1 MLCPSSTRN
10 FRVPFALS
18 QDTIRNET
26 IDCIVLASL
35 LKNAMTPEER
45 VLYGIGVSP
54 GIAIGRA
61 YLCASVGTLRAE
73 QREIPADEIEIEI
86 ARFRNAVEEAKRQ
99 LLKIRQQ
106 VEKELDEKHAEIYA
120 AQIALLED
128 TALIDATIE
137 EIRSE
142 QKNAEYVFARRIN
155 SYLETLRSYE
165 DGFFSGRDTDFQDV
179 AVRVLNNLSQQAA
192 TVHASFA
199 PDTILVGYD
208 LLPSQTANL
217 LSDQVIGLALEK
229 GGPTSHTAII
239 ARAIEIP
246 AVVGVE
252 GLTKQVREGA
262 PIIIDGISGKVVI
275 FPSEETFRYYSQKQA
290 EFIVLE
296 QELSDLR
303 DLPSETLDG
312 YSVVLRGNVQFPEE
326 IGHLQVHGAQGIGL
340 FRTEFL
346 FLNRQELPTE
356 EEQYTIYRQVAER
369 VYPHTVIFR
378 TLDVGGDKFF
388 SAVSRPK
395 ELNPFMGLRAV
406 RLCLKHPEIFHPQLR
421 AMIRANFLGNVRIL
435 IPMISGVEEFRQVRS
450 EIRVV
455 MEQLKNEGI
464 AVDSSMEIG
473 AMVEIPSAAIT
484 ADQLARECDFFSIG
498 TNDLIQYTL
507 AVDRGNRSVA
517 YLYEPLNLAVLRLLR
532 TTMKAAEDGG
542 IKVCV
547 CGEVAADPLYALL
560 LVGLGVHELSMSA
573 VSVPAVK
580 RLIRAVYLRETK
592 ELVEKVFQQPT
603 ISSRKQVLREFLN
616 YLISENRVSASDILT
631 TATSHL
637 E

>member
-1 MLCPSSTRN
+1 
-10 FRVPFALS
+10 
-18 QDTIRNET
+18 
-26 IDCIVLASL
+26 
-35 LKNAMTPEER
+35 
-45 VLYGIGVSP
+45 
-54 GIAIGRA
+54 
-61 YLCASVGTLRAE
+61 
-73 QREIPADEIEIEI
+73 
-86 ARFRNAVEEAKRQ
+86 
-99 LLKIRQQ
+99 
-106 VEKELDEKHAEIYA
+106 
-120 AQIALLED
+120 
-128 TALIDATIE
+128 
-137 EIRSE
+137 
-142 QKNAEYVFARRIN
+142 
-155 SYLETLRSYE
+155 
-165 DGFFSGRDTDFQDV
+165 
-179 AVRVLNNLSQQAA
+179 
-192 TVHASFA
+192 
-199 PDTILVGYD
+199 
-208 LLPSQTANL
+208 
-217 LSDQVIGLALEK
+217 
-229 GGPTSHTAII
+229 
-239 ARAIEIP
+239 
-246 AVVGVE
+246 
-252 GLTKQVREGA
+252 
-262 PIIIDGISGKVVI
+262 
-275 FPSEETFRYYSQKQA
+275 
-290 EFIVLE
+290 
-296 QELSDLR
+296 
-303 DLPSETLDG
+303 
-312 YSVVLRGNVQFPEE
+312 
-326 IGHLQVHGAQGIGL
+326 
-340 FRTEFL
+340 
-346 FLNRQELPTE
+346 
-356 EEQYTIYRQVAER
+356 
-369 VYPHTVIFR
+369 VIFR

-532 TTMKAAEDGG
+532 TTMKAAEDAG

-580 RLIRAVYLRETK
+580 RVIRAVYLRETK